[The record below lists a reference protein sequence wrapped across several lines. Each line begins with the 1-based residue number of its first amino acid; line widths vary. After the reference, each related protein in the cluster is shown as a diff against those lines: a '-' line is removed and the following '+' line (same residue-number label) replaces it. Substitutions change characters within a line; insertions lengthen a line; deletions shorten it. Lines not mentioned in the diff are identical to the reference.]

1 MVMLT
6 AFLLLGFVSPTSAA
20 TTTGGITG
28 RISGAAGVDG
38 RLATVNVYPADS
50 PNGSFGAFPADDG
63 TYALEHLSAGAY
75 KIEFASGASGGL
87 TQWYGGGTSF
97 ETAKSITVAGGATV
111 SGINVLLAK
120 GASLDGNITLPAGMD
135 PSGIDLRLYDAVS
148 ESALEAQGGAGLSSN
163 GTDVHEFYMAG
174 LPAGSYK
181 LLISGGNSGA
191 QDQWYG
197 GAGTIKSAKT
207 LTLTTG
213 QDLEGIDAT
222 LTRGGT
228 ISGTVSLAPRS
239 DLPGSDVSQVS
250 VYAYNA
256 AGAAP
261 DKWALSLRSA
271 EVQPDGTYTLVGL
284 QTGSYKLKFNSSNYE
299 FHAVE
304 QWYKGKD
311 GFASANSVTATTGN
325 DTPAVNV
332 IMTQMAAVSGKVTV
346 PKGADATKVS
356 VYMQSTASSNPSTYW
371 ATPLADGSYTV
382 SGVDPGSYL
391 VGFSDSADHILFQ
404 YWGGSYS
411 PDKARVVV
419 VGPSQSVT
427 GISPTLIKAGAIRGK
442 ITAAPGTDLRGTLN
456 IYQDDAAKT
465 WQGRVMTN
473 ADGTYYFPYLKAGR
487 YKLDFRVGG
496 NASYWYKAGTSFASA
511 TPVAVLDA
519 QETSGLDFFLP
530 APKPLPLASAPIP
543 RVAGLPTVGQRLT
556 ATPGVWQPSPV
567 TLTYRWQRNG
577 STIAGATGASYTLAK
592 ADIGKTITVT
602 VTGAKSGFASA
613 SRTSAATKPITAPKV
628 LTTAPTP
635 RIGGT
640 PVTGRRLTA
649 IVGTWRP
656 SGVGF
661 RYQWSRSGKPVTGAT
676 GASYLLTK
684 TDIGKTIRVTV
695 TGSKTGYYSLSRT
708 SGQTKSIARSK

>member
-1 MVMLT
+1 M
-6 AFLLLGFVSPTSAA
+6 
-20 TTTGGITG
+20 
-28 RISGAAGVDG
+28 
-38 RLATVNVYPADS
+38 
-50 PNGSFGAFPADDG
+50 
-63 TYALEHLSAGAY
+63 
-75 KIEFASGASGGL
+75 
-87 TQWYGGGTSF
+87 
-97 ETAKSITVAGGATV
+97 

-304 QWYKGKD
+304 QWY
-311 GFASANSVTATTGN
+311 N
-325 DTPAVNV
+325 
-332 IMTQMAAVSGKVTV
+332 
-346 PKGADATKVS
+346 
-356 VYMQSTASSNPSTYW
+356 
-371 ATPLADGSYTV
+371 
-382 SGVDPGSYL
+382 
-391 VGFSDSADHILFQ
+391 SADHILFQ

-567 TLTYRWQRNG
+567 TLTYR
-577 STIAGATGASYTLAK
+577 
-592 ADIGKTITVT
+592 
-602 VTGAKSGFASA
+602 
-613 SRTSAATKPITAPKV
+613 
-628 LTTAPTP
+628 
-635 RIGGT
+635 
-640 PVTGRRLTA
+640 
-649 IVGTWRP
+649 
-656 SGVGF
+656 
-661 RYQWSRSGKPVTGAT
+661 
-676 GASYLLTK
+676 
-684 TDIGKTIRVTV
+684 
-695 TGSKTGYYSLSRT
+695 
-708 SGQTKSIARSK
+708 